1 VSVVRRAALGR
12 WSAVAGGVVAL
23 CLLPSAVG
31 WWPTGTA
38 RADPGALRELVLASA
53 NRPYQGYVDSH
64 GDVGLPD
71 LPQLSDVTGLFGGS
85 TSVRVWHAAPHA
97 WRVAVVEPTGERDIY
112 RTAEG
117 TFVWDFRRNQFTAIL
132 GGDLPVRLPWAA
144 DVVPPELARR
154 LLGAAAGTDQVRAI
168 GSRRVAGVLAAGL
181 RLTPAD
187 PDATIGSVDIWA
199 DPRTGLP
206 LAVEVAQGAQV
217 VFRTRFLELTQRAP
231 AAEVVTP
238 VAASSSTL
246 AVTNQPDV
254 ASALNA
260 TLTAGLPGSLAGR
273 RRVADPGGVTGVAA
287 YGDGF
292 TRFVVAPL
300 PGRVGFQS
308 FSAVRDG
315 GGTPVEL
322 PGGGAEGYVVRAAV
336 LTTLVVRTTGRRT
349 YLLAGFVTPELLAR
363 AATDLVAV
371 AR

>member
-1 VSVVRRAALGR
+1 VVRRAALGR
-12 WSAVAGGVVAL
+12 WSAVVGGVAAL
-23 CLLPSAVG
+23 CLLPSAVA
-31 WWPTGTA
+31 WWPTGAA

-53 NRPYQGYVDSH
+53 SRPYQGYVDSH

-71 LPQLSDVTGLFGGS
+71 LPQLGDVTGLFGGS
-85 TSVRVWHAAPHA
+85 TSIRVWHAGPRA

-117 TFVWDFRRNQFTAIL
+117 TYLWDFRGNQFTAIL

-154 LLGAAAGTDQVRAI
+154 LLGTATAGGDHVRAI

-206 LAVEVAQGAQV
+206 LAVEVAQDGRV

-238 VAASSSTL
+238 VAASSSTV
-246 AVTNQPDV
+246 AVTNQSGV

-260 TLTAGLPGSLAGR
+260 TLTAGLPRSLAGR
-273 RRVADPGGVTGVAA
+273 DRVVVPGGVTGVAA

-292 TRFVVAPL
+292 TRFVVVPL
-300 PGRVGFQS
+300 PGRVGAQS
-308 FSAVRDG
+308 FGAVRDG
-315 GGTPVEL
+315 GGTPVEFT
-322 PGGGAEGYVVRAAV
+322 GRGAEGYVVRAAV
-336 LTTLVVRTTGRRT
+336 LTTLVVRTAGRRT
-349 YLLAGFVTPELLAR
+349 YLLAGFVTPDLLAR

-371 AR
+371 SR